1 MGHLFYLLH
10 RWYFAISE
18 NPPRIPLWKSTVFS
32 FLYSLTVFVFCK
44 GFPHCCIILFGEPV
58 LLRENALFWLLQF
71 HTGVPLQATALS
83 NLHFLNQIF
92 PCWIPSSRI
101 SSRDHPLGS
110 SASIG
115 AVFGAVLAGCS
126 CMELNL
132 LQVQV
137 PAPREEGLCSR
148 LGPSCLARCVGT
160 QLRPLESRKATGAWL
175 CPWDRRCGE
184 QRQPQSSALPAWGH
198 SIPAERGQH
207 EAPPSIQ
214 PCAKSETRD
223 AIFPPLHSFLWFFT
237 RHLLALT
244 QSGVQI

>member
-1 MGHLFYLLH
+1 MEEHGIFIFVFLNCICILQRFSPLLH
-10 RWYFAISE
+10 HSVWRTRFVK
-18 NPPRIPLWKSTVFS
+18 RKCFV
-32 FLYSLTVFVFCK
+32 LTVTIPYRSSLAGYCPLKPSFFK
-44 GFPHCCIILFGEPV
+44 PNFP
-58 LLRENALFWLLQF
+58 LLDTKQQNFLQ
-71 HTGVPLQATALS
+71 
-83 NLHFLNQIF
+83 
-92 PCWIPSSRI
+92 
-101 SSRDHPLGS
+101 GS
-110 SASIG
+110 SPGFLCIHRSS
-115 AVFGAVLAGCS
+115 VWAVLAGCC

-160 QLRPLESRKATGAWL
+160 QLRPLESRKASGAWL

-214 PCAKSETRD
+214 PCAKSEARD